1 MNTMKIHCVK
11 FFKAEAQRTVG
22 EMDKTAGMALEVA
35 SGVLCAQ
42 E

>member
-1 MNTMKIHCVK
+1 MDTMKTHCVK
-11 FFKAEAQRTVG
+11 FFTAEAQSAVG

-35 SGVLCAQ
+35 SGVPCAQ

>member
-1 MNTMKIHCVK
+1 MDTMKTHCVK
-11 FFKAEAQRTVG
+11 CFKEEAHSAVG